1 MLRKEDFPKEPIE
14 ILKDVLPSEEFKKL
28 ASLNQERLRCMAEA
42 DGLMGEVIE
51 IESKLLV
58 QLNKIRSI
66 EAEIML
72 KSTSPKMQEADRAC
86 AYELINDSCI
96 HESAEVRAYQAGLL
110 PLRKEYPE
118 QCHPSN
124 KSEKL
129 NRASL
134 FATNAWRLRLS
145 IRKKYPNLF
154 LFGQHRYQSPFSDRL
169 YPVSVGRQ
177 PSLRSKAFQLFHNG
191 CKSTA

>member
-1 MLRKEDFPKEPIE
+1 MLRKEEFPKEPIE

-28 ASLNQERLRCMAEA
+28 ASL
-42 DGLMGEVIE
+42 IE

-124 KSEKL
+124 KLVEAFKQYS
-129 NRASL
+129 RACWEL
-134 FATNAWRLRLS
+134 L
-145 IRKKYPNLF
+145 
-154 LFGQHRYQSPFSDRL
+154 
-169 YPVSVGRQ
+169 
-177 PSLRSKAFQLFHNG
+177 
-191 CKSTA
+191 

>member
-14 ILKDVLPSEEFKKL
+14 ILKDILTSEEFKEI
-28 ASLNQERLRCMAEA
+28 ASLNQERLRCIAEA
-42 DGLMGEVIE
+42 DRLMGEAVG
-51 IESKLLV
+51 IESKLLA
-58 QLNKIRSI
+58 QLNKIRNI

-72 KSTSPKMQEADRAC
+72 KSNSPKMQETDRAC

-124 KSEKL
+124 KLVEVFKQYS
-129 NRASL
+129 RACWEL
-134 FATNAWRLRLS
+134 L
-145 IRKKYPNLF
+145 
-154 LFGQHRYQSPFSDRL
+154 
-169 YPVSVGRQ
+169 
-177 PSLRSKAFQLFHNG
+177 
-191 CKSTA
+191 

>member
-1 MLRKEDFPKEPIE
+1 
-14 ILKDVLPSEEFKKL
+14 
-28 ASLNQERLRCMAEA
+28 MAEA

-110 PLRKEYPE
+110 PLRKAYPE

-124 KSEKL
+124 KLVEAFKQYS
-129 NRASL
+129 RACWEL
-134 FATNAWRLRLS
+134 L
-145 IRKKYPNLF
+145 
-154 LFGQHRYQSPFSDRL
+154 
-169 YPVSVGRQ
+169 
-177 PSLRSKAFQLFHNG
+177 
-191 CKSTA
+191 

>member
-1 MLRKEDFPKEPIE
+1 MNMDIVKTPELLIAIADESYG
-14 ILKDVLPSEEFKKL
+14 LKLKP
-28 ASLNQERLRCMAEA
+28 
-42 DGLMGEVIE
+42 
-51 IESKLLV
+51 
-58 QLNKIRSI
+58 I

-124 KSEKL
+124 KLVEAFKQYS
-129 NRASL
+129 RACWEL
-134 FATNAWRLRLS
+134 L
-145 IRKKYPNLF
+145 
-154 LFGQHRYQSPFSDRL
+154 
-169 YPVSVGRQ
+169 
-177 PSLRSKAFQLFHNG
+177 
-191 CKSTA
+191 

>member
-1 MLRKEDFPKEPIE
+1 MFPTKEEFPKEPIE

-96 HESAEVRAYQAGLL
+96 YESPEVREAL
-110 PLRKEYPE
+110 
-118 QCHPSN
+118 
-124 KSEKL
+124 
-129 NRASL
+129 
-134 FATNAWRLRLS
+134 
-145 IRKKYPNLF
+145 
-154 LFGQHRYQSPFSDRL
+154 
-169 YPVSVGRQ
+169 
-177 PSLRSKAFQLFHNG
+177 
-191 CKSTA
+191 

>member
-1 MLRKEDFPKEPIE
+1 MLRKEEFPKEPIE

-86 AYELINDSCI
+86 AYEL
-96 HESAEVRAYQAGLL
+96 
-110 PLRKEYPE
+110 
-118 QCHPSN
+118 
-124 KSEKL
+124 
-129 NRASL
+129 
-134 FATNAWRLRLS
+134 
-145 IRKKYPNLF
+145 
-154 LFGQHRYQSPFSDRL
+154 
-169 YPVSVGRQ
+169 PVSVGRL
-177 PSLRSKAFQLFHNG
+177 PSLRPTAFQLFHSD

>member
-1 MLRKEDFPKEPIE
+1 MLLTKEEFPKEPIE

-66 EAEIML
+66 EAEIVL
-72 KSTSPKMQEADRAC
+72 KKSTAKMQEADRAC
-86 AYELINDSCI
+86 AYELFNDSCI
-96 HESAEVRAYQAGLL
+96 QESAEVRAYQAGLL

-124 KSEKL
+124 KLVETFKQYS
-129 NRASL
+129 RACWEL
-134 FATNAWRLRLS
+134 L
-145 IRKKYPNLF
+145 
-154 LFGQHRYQSPFSDRL
+154 
-169 YPVSVGRQ
+169 
-177 PSLRSKAFQLFHNG
+177 
-191 CKSTA
+191 

>member
-42 DGLMGEVIE
+42 DGLMGE
-51 IESKLLV
+51 
-58 QLNKIRSI
+58 
-66 EAEIML
+66 
-72 KSTSPKMQEADRAC
+72 ADRAC

-124 KSEKL
+124 KLVEAFKQYS
-129 NRASL
+129 RACWEL
-134 FATNAWRLRLS
+134 L
-145 IRKKYPNLF
+145 
-154 LFGQHRYQSPFSDRL
+154 
-169 YPVSVGRQ
+169 
-177 PSLRSKAFQLFHNG
+177 
-191 CKSTA
+191 